1 LQKSKNTTV
10 DINNCSAME
19 EGISQSNHD
28 STGSPAGQVDIA
40 RFVAEVE
47 QFNSMTEPAALL
59 LYAWDDLRRF
69 V

>member
-1 LQKSKNTTV
+1 
-10 DINNCSAME
+10 ME